1 MKKKA
6 KVKIEVRLMT
16 TTKIN
21 MKGMED
27 NYLPILG

>member
-1 MKKKA
+1 MKKKV
-6 KVKIEVRLMT
+6 KVKTKERSMM

-21 MKGMED
+21 MNGMEG

>member
-6 KVKIEVRLMT
+6 KVKIEVRLMM

-21 MKGMED
+21 MKGMEG
-27 NYLPILG
+27 NYLPIPR